1 MPRAIEPEIIFVGSE
16 NTLTSLSWN
25 CVESEAVPWIKQKTR
40 KKEYS
45 LWGQSGKLG
54 FANKGSGSIAS
65 PEASEVGRASFKKTG
80 CKPWEGL
87 RLNSGETG
95 YGLSEQPLAVNR
107 GSKATPRPL

>member
-1 MPRAIEPEIIFVGSE
+1 MDQAE
-16 NTLTSLSWN
+16 N
-25 CVESEAVPWIKQKTR
+25 KR

-65 PEASEVGRASFKKTG
+65 PEASELGRASFKKTG

-95 YGLSEQPLAVNR
+95 HGLSEQPLAVNR
-107 GSKATPRPL
+107 GSKATPGPCEYGHLYMQCSDSAEVPSDPAGPVPES

>member
-1 MPRAIEPEIIFVGSE
+1 MDQAE
-16 NTLTSLSWN
+16 N
-25 CVESEAVPWIKQKTR
+25 KR

-95 YGLSEQPLAVNR
+95 HGLSEQPLAVNR
-107 GSKATPRPL
+107 GSKATPGHCE